1 MADAAAADAFDE
13 AAATKKAKKMNNDR
27 LKAALER
34 AGADTDGMKPVL
46 VERLV
51 AAQRAAAGGAAPPKP
66 SKKPAAKPVSKKP
79 ASKKP
84 AAAAPMDVDEA
95 ADPEAFDE
103 AAVTKKVKRMKVED
117 LRAALEAVGAVTEGA
132 KLALVERLVAAK
144 RASSSGEAMEEADA
158 PAPAA
163 ASSRSEA
170 MEEADAPAP
179 AAASSRSE
187 AMEEADAPAPAAA
200 SLRSEAMEEAD
211 APAPAAASSRSEA
224 MDEDDEDDAPAPAP
238 AAAATEAEAPAP
250 GPARQPHRRDP
261 EETYPED
268 ETDPQKMRQ
277 LLALMSPLQEDRFEQ
292 ARRARF
298 KPGDIKK
305 LEARSRARA
314 PGGADDSTKEAPLDG
329 GAAIVLASLAK
340 SHVAELVRTARLS
353 RPGEGA
359 LRPSDYAAAARA
371 LQRHQRRPAVGSH
384 KRPRLGG
391 PAVIDADEL
400 L

>member
-1 MADAAAADAFDE
+1 
-13 AAATKKAKKMNNDR
+13 
-27 LKAALER
+27 
-34 AGADTDGMKPVL
+34 
-46 VERLV
+46 
-51 AAQRAAAGGAAPPKP
+51 
-66 SKKPAAKPVSKKP
+66 
-79 ASKKP
+79 
-84 AAAAPMDVDEA
+84 
-95 ADPEAFDE
+95 
-103 AAVTKKVKRMKVED
+103 
-117 LRAALEAVGAVTEGA
+117 
-132 KLALVERLVAAK
+132 
-144 RASSSGEAMEEADA
+144 
-158 PAPAA
+158 
-163 ASSRSEA
+163 
-170 MEEADAPAP
+170 
-179 AAASSRSE
+179 
-187 AMEEADAPAPAAA
+187 
-200 SLRSEAMEEAD
+200 
-211 APAPAAASSRSEA
+211 

-238 AAAATEAEAPAP
+238 AAAATEAGAPAP

-305 LEARSRARA
+305 LEARARARA
-314 PGGADDSTKEAPLDG
+314 PGGADDSTKEPPLDG

-353 RPGEGA
+353 RPGEEA

-400 L
+400 I

>member
-13 AAATKKAKKMNNDR
+13 AAATKKAKKMNSDR

-34 AGADTDGMKPVL
+34 AGADTDGTKTVL

-117 LRAALEAVGAVTEGA
+117 LRAALEAVGAATEGA

-144 RASSSGEAMEEADA
+144 RTSSSGEAMEEADA

-170 MEEADAPAP
+170 MDEV
-179 AAASSRSE
+179 
-187 AMEEADAPAPAAA
+187 
-200 SLRSEAMEEAD
+200 D

-238 AAAATEAEAPAP
+238 AAAATEAGAPAP

-305 LEARSRARA
+305 LEARARARA
-314 PGGADDSTKEAPLDG
+314 PGGADDSTKEPPLDG

-353 RPGEGA
+353 RPGEEA

-400 L
+400 I

>member
-179 AAASSRSE
+179 AAAS
-187 AMEEADAPAPAAA
+187 
-200 SLRSEAMEEAD
+200 LRSEAMEEAD

-238 AAAATEAEAPAP
+238 AAAATEAEAPAL